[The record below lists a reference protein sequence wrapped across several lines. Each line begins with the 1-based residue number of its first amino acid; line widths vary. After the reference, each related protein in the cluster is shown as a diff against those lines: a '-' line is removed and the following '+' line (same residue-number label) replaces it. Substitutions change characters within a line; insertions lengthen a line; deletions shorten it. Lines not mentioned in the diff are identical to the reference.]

1 MIILYVNDSL
11 AIWGGIE
18 RVLVDK
24 MNYLADVYDYNVHIV
39 TTDQGQHPIPYSLS
53 SKVSF
58 HDLGIQFYQK
68 YKYNGFKRL
77 QISWKLH
84 RLYVSRLK
92 EIVSQIKPD
101 VIACVRQSL
110 LGSVLK
116 ARCCVPIIFESH
128 TSCYS
133 YRYEVGSLLKRLREL
148 YYVYQV
154 RKVNMVV
161 TLTEGD
167 GSDWMRYNKN
177 IVVIPNIVHL
187 NDKGKYSE
195 CLNKSVIFVGRF
207 SKQKDIGSLLKIW
220 SIVHQKY
227 PEWQLHIYGGYGDQ
241 YEQLLPVLCQ
251 CVSYNIYV
259 HDPTPNIFD
268 EYINSSM
275 LLLTSLYEPF
285 GLVIP
290 EAMSCGLPVISF
302 DCPYGPASILSD
314 GENGYLIKN
323 RNIVAYADK
332 VCALIGDLS
341 LRMKMGKAAI
351 LDSQK
356 YNADYIMPQWVSLFE
371 RIKGKKVL
379 S

>member
-39 TTDQGQHPIPYSLS
+39 TADQGQHPIPFTLS

-68 YKYNGFKRL
+68 YKYKGIKRFY
-77 QISWKLH
+77 ISWKLH

-92 EIVSQIKPD
+92 DIISLIKPD
-101 VIACVRQSL
+101 VISCVRQTL

-116 ARCCVPIIFESH
+116 AKGSIPIIFESH
-128 TSCYS
+128 TSCNS
-133 YRYEVGSLLKRLREL
+133 YRYEVDSLIKRLRES
-148 YYVYQV
+148 YYVYRV
-154 RKVNMVV
+154 RKVNMIVA
-161 TLTEGD
+161 LTEGD
-167 GSDWMRYNKN
+167 AFDWMRYNKN
-177 IVVIPNIVHL
+177 VVVIPNIVHL

-195 CLNKSVIFVGRF
+195 CLNKTVIYVGRF

-220 SIVHQKY
+220 RIVHQKY

-241 YEQLLPVLCQ
+241 FEQLMPILKQ

-290 EAMSCGLPVISF
+290 EAMSCGLPVVSY
-302 DCPYGPASILSD
+302 DCPYGPASILTD
-314 GENGYLIKN
+314 GENGFLIKN
-323 RNIVAYADK
+323 RNINAYADK
-332 VCALIGDLS
+332 VCVLIGNKTM
-341 LRMKMGKAAI
+341 RMRMSKAAI
-351 LDSQK
+351 TDSQK
-356 YNADYIMPQWVSLFE
+356 YGAHLIMPQWISLFE
-371 RIKGKKVL
+371 RIKE
-379 S
+379 

>member
-1 MIILYVNDSL
+1 MTILYVNDSL

-39 TTDQGQHPIPYSLS
+39 TVDQGQHPIPYSLNP
-53 SKVSF
+53 KVSF
-58 HDLGIQFYQK
+58 HDLGILFYQK
-68 YKYNGFKRL
+68 YKYRGIKRVL
-77 QISWKLH
+77 ISWKLQ

-92 EIVSQIKPD
+92 NIISQIRPD
-101 VIACVRQSL
+101 VISCARQSL

-116 ARCCVPIIFESH
+116 AKGCVPIIFESH

-133 YRYEVGSLLKRLREL
+133 YRFEVDCFLKRLREL
-148 YYVYQV
+148 FYVYQV

-161 TLTEGD
+161 ALTEGD
-167 GSDWMRYNKN
+167 AFDWMRYNKN
-177 IVVIPNIVHL
+177 VDVIPNIVHL

-195 CLNKSVIFVGRF
+195 CLNKTVIYVGRF
-207 SKQKDIGSLLKIW
+207 SKQKDIGSLLEIW
-220 SIVHQKY
+220 RIVYQKY

-241 YEQLLPVLCQ
+241 SEQLMPILKQ
-251 CVSYNIYV
+251 CISYNIYV
-259 HDPTPNIFD
+259 HDPSPNIFD

-290 EAMSCGLPVISF
+290 EAMSCGLPVVSF
-302 DCPYGPASILSD
+302 DCPYGPASILTD

-323 RNIVAYADK
+323 RNINAYADK
-332 VCALIGDLS
+332 VCALIENKTM
-341 LRMKMGKAAI
+341 RMKMGKAAI

-356 YNADYIMPQWVSLFE
+356 YGAHSIMPQWISLFE
-371 RIKGKKVL
+371 RIKKE
-379 S
+379 

>member
-1 MIILYVNDSL
+1 MTILYVNDSL

-39 TTDQGQHPIPYSLS
+39 TADQGMHPIPYSLS

-58 HDLGIQFYQK
+58 HDLGIQLYQK
-68 YKYNGFKRL
+68 YKYNGIKRL
-77 QISWKLH
+77 QISWKLR

-92 EIVSQIKPD
+92 DIISRIKPD

-116 ARCCVPIIFESH
+116 AKCSVPIIFESH

-133 YRYEVGSLLKRLREL
+133 YRYEVDSRLKRLREL

-161 TLTEGD
+161 ALTEGD
-167 GSDWMRYNKN
+167 AYDWMRYNKN
-177 IVVIPNIVHL
+177 VVVIPNIVHL
-187 NDKGKYSE
+187 NDKGKYSD
-195 CLNKSVIFVGRF
+195 CLNKSVIYVGRF
-207 SKQKDIGSLLKIW
+207 SKQKDIGSLLKVW
-220 SIVHQKY
+220 TFVHQKY
-227 PEWQLHIYGGYGDQ
+227 PDWQLHIYGGYGDQ
-241 YEQLLPVLCQ
+241 YEQLIPILKQ
-251 CVSYNIYV
+251 CVSSKIFV
-259 HDPTPNIFD
+259 HDPTPFIFD
-268 EYINSSM
+268 KYINNSM

-290 EAMSCGLPVISF
+290 EAMSCGLPVVSF

-314 GENGYLIKN
+314 GENGFLIKD
-323 RNIVAYADK
+323 RDIIAYADK
-332 VCALIGDLS
+332 VCVLIEDKF
-341 LRMKMGKAAI
+341 LRIKMGKAAM
-351 LDSQK
+351 LDSQR
-356 YNADYIMPQWVSLFE
+356 YSAHTIMPQWVSLFE
-371 RIKGKKVL
+371 RIKREKEL
-379 S
+379 